1 MYYTVAY
8 DISNNKTRRLAVKLC
23 KKAGLVRVQHSY
35 FMGRSGRLRMQWLR
49 RDLELHLNPETDSL
63 SIQPI
68 SKRAFERTLF
78 VGRPIV
84 KDEVVRNYLVVFI

>member
-8 DISNNKTRRLAVKLC
+8 DISNDKTRRLAVKLC

-35 FMGRSGRLRMQWLR
+35 FMGRSGRLRIQWLR
-49 RDLELHLNPETDSL
+49 RDLELHLNSETDSL

-68 SKRAFERTLF
+68 SKSAFEATVF
-78 VGRPIV
+78 VGKPII
-84 KDEVVRNYLVVFI
+84 KDEVIRNYLVVFI

>member
-8 DISNNKTRRLAVKLC
+8 DISNNKTRLLALKLC

-35 FMGRSGRLRMQWLR
+35 FMGKSGRLRMQWLR
-49 RDLELHLNPETDSL
+49 RDLELHLNPKTDSL

-68 SKRAFERTLF
+68 SKTAFETTVF
-78 VGRPIV
+78 VGKPIV
-84 KDEVVRNYLVVFI
+84 KDDVARNHLVIFI